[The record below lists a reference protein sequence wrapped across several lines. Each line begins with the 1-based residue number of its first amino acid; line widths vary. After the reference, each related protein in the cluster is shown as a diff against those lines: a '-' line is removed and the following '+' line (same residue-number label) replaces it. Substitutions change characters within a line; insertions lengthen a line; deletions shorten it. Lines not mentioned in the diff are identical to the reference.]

1 MTIGER
7 IKQARHMR
15 GLNQREL
22 ARSASISAQAISKY
36 ERDLDTPSS
45 GVLICLSK
53 ALDVGIEFFV
63 RPKRVIKITP
73 NYRKHCT
80 LPHKAETTIIARVL
94 DWLEKYLE
102 IERIISIDEDEFKF
116 KYPEGFP
123 RTVSSMVEAE
133 QAALDLRRV
142 WDLGIDSIENL
153 TSLLE
158 DKCIKVGV
166 IDADNGFDF
175 DSCTFDAEGDGRLII
190 IVTRSNMPGDRQR
203 FCLAHELG
211 HLMLESQNNRDSEKA
226 AHRFAEAFLVPVE
239 VAQFELRDKRRN
251 LSDYELHML
260 KDKYGLSMQA
270 WIYRAKDL
278 GIIPEERAAALFKK
292 FRAKGWHLKEP
303 GEPYPPERPVRFER
317 LVVGAL
323 AEGIISE
330 KRASELLGKP
340 LEKFLS
346 ETAEEHGGWR
356 AAVCD

>member
-1 MTIGER
+1 VTIGER
-7 IKQARHMR
+7 IKQARRMR

-22 ARSASISAQAISKY
+22 ARSASVSAQAISKY

-45 GVLICLSK
+45 GVLIRLSK
-53 ALDVGIEFFV
+53 ALGVGVEFFV
-63 RPKRVIKITP
+63 RPKRVVKITP
-73 NYRKHCT
+73 NYRKHCA
-80 LPHKAETTIIARVL
+80 LPHKAETAILARIL

-102 IERIISIDEDEFKF
+102 IESIISTDEDEFKF

-123 RTVSSMVEAE
+123 RKVSSMVEVE
-133 QAALDLRRV
+133 QAAVDLRKA

-158 DKCIKVGV
+158 DKGIKVGV
-166 IDADNGFDF
+166 IDADNNFDA
-175 DSCTFDAEGDGRLII
+175 CTFDAEDDGRLVI

-211 HLMLESQNNRDSEKA
+211 HLMLEPQNNLDSEKA
-226 AHRFAEAFLVPVE
+226 AHRFAGAFLVPE
-239 VAQFELRDKRRN
+239 DVAQFELRTARRN

-317 LVVGAL
+317 LVVGAI

-340 LEKFLS
+340 LEQFLS
-346 ETAEEHGGWR
+346 ETAQEHGGWR

>member
-22 ARSASISAQAISKY
+22 ARSASVSAQAISKY
-36 ERDLDTPSS
+36 ERDQDVPSS
-45 GVLICLSK
+45 GVLIRLSK
-53 ALDVGIEFFV
+53 ALGVGVEFFV
-63 RPKRVIKITP
+63 RPKRVVKITP
-73 NYRKHCT
+73 NYRKHCA
-80 LPHKAETTIIARVL
+80 LPRKAETTIIARIL

-102 IERIISIDEDEFKF
+102 IESIISTEVDEFKF

-123 RTVSSMVEAE
+123 SKVSSMAEVE
-133 QAALDLRRV
+133 QAAVDLRKA
-142 WDLGIDSIENL
+142 WNLGIDSIENL

-158 DKCIKVGV
+158 DKGIKVGV
-166 IDADNGFDF
+166 VDADNDF
-175 DSCTFDAEGDGRLII
+175 DACTFDAEGDGRLVII
-190 IVTRSNMPGDRQR
+190 ITRSNMPGDRQR

-211 HLMLESQNNRDSEKA
+211 HLMLEPQNNLDSEKA
-226 AHRFAEAFLVPVE
+226 AHRFAGAFLVPE
-239 VAQFELRDKRRN
+239 DVAQFELQTARRN

-278 GIIPEERAAALFKK
+278 GIIPEERAAVLFKK

-303 GEPYPPERPVRFER
+303 GEPYPPERPMRFER

-340 LEKFLS
+340 LEQFFS
-346 ETAEEHGGWR
+346 EAAQEHGGWR

>member
-1 MTIGER
+1 MSIGER

-15 GLNQREL
+15 GQSQREL
-22 ARSASISAQAISKY
+22 ARSASVSAQAISKY
-36 ERDLDTPSS
+36 ERDLDIPSS
-45 GVLICLSK
+45 GVLIRLSK
-53 ALDVGIEFFV
+53 ALGVGVEFFV

-73 NYRKHCT
+73 NYRKHCA
-80 LPHKAETTIIARVL
+80 LPRKAETTILARIL

-102 IERIISIDEDEFKF
+102 IESILSTEEDEFRF
-116 KYPEGFP
+116 KYPAGFP
-123 RTVSSMVEAE
+123 RTIGSMAEVE
-133 QAALDLRRV
+133 QAAADLRKA
-142 WDLGIDSIENL
+142 WDLGKDSIENL

-158 DKCIKVGV
+158 DKGVKVGV
-166 IDADNGFDF
+166 IDADDNFDA
-175 DSCTFDAEGDGRLII
+175 CTFDAEGDGKLVI
-190 IVTRSNMPGDRQR
+190 IVTRSDMPGDRQR

-211 HLMLESQNNRDSEKA
+211 HLMLQPQDNLDSEKA
-226 AHRFAEAFLVPVE
+226 AHRFAGAFLVPEE
-239 VAQFELRDKRRN
+239 VVQFELRTERRN

-278 GIIPEERAAALFKK
+278 GILPEERATALFKM

-303 GEPYPPERPVRFER
+303 GEPYPPERPMRFER
-317 LVVGAL
+317 LVMGAL

-330 KRASELLGKP
+330 KRASELLGRP

>member
-1 MTIGER
+1 M
-7 IKQARHMR
+7 
-15 GLNQREL
+15 N
-22 ARSASISAQAISKY
+22 
-36 ERDLDTPSS
+36 TPQ
-45 GVLICLSK
+45 LENILSTEE
-53 ALDVGIEFFV
+53 G
-63 RPKRVIKITP
+63 
-73 NYRKHCT
+73 
-80 LPHKAETTIIARVL
+80 
-94 DWLEKYLE
+94 
-102 IERIISIDEDEFKF
+102 EFKF

-123 RTVSSMVEAE
+123 RTVSSVVEVE
-133 QAALDLRRV
+133 KAATDLRKA

-158 DKCIKVGV
+158 DKGIKVGI
-166 IDADNGFDF
+166 IDADNNFDA
-175 DSCTFDAEGDGRLII
+175 CTFDAEGDGSLVI

-211 HLMLESQNNRDSEKA
+211 HLMLKPQNNLDSEKA
-226 AHRFAEAFLVPVE
+226 AHRFAGAFLVPE
-239 VAQFELRDKRRN
+239 EIAQFELRDKRRN

-303 GEPYPPERPVRFER
+303 GEPYPPERPMRFER

-340 LEKFLS
+340 LEQFLS
-346 ETAEEHGGWR
+346 ETAQEHGGWR

>member
-1 MTIGER
+1 VTIGER
-7 IKQARHMR
+7 IKQARHIR

-22 ARSASISAQAISKY
+22 ARSASVSAQAISKY
-36 ERDLDTPSS
+36 ERDQDVPSS
-45 GVLICLSK
+45 GVLISLSN
-53 ALDVGIEFFV
+53 ALGVGIEFFV
-63 RPKRVIKITP
+63 RPKRVVKITP
-73 NYRKHCT
+73 NYRKHCA
-80 LPHKAETTIIARVL
+80 LPRKSETAILAKIL

-102 IERIISIDEDEFKF
+102 IESILSTDEDEFKF

-123 RTVSSMVEAE
+123 RMVSSMAEVE
-133 QAALDLRRV
+133 QAAVDLREA
-142 WDLGIDSIENL
+142 WDLGIDSIENM

-158 DKCIKVGV
+158 DRGIKVGV
-166 IDADNGFDF
+166 IDADNNFDA
-175 DSCTFDAEGDGRLII
+175 CTFDAEGDGRSVI
-190 IVTRSNMPGDRQR
+190 IVTKSDMPGDRQR

-211 HLMLESQNNRDSEKA
+211 HLMLELENDLDSEKA
-226 AHRFAEAFLVPVE
+226 AHRFSGAFLVPE
-239 VAQFELRDKRRN
+239 EAAQFELRTGRRN

-278 GIIPEERAAALFKK
+278 GILPEEKAIALFKK

-303 GEPYPPERPVRFER
+303 GEPYPPERPMRFER
-317 LVVGAL
+317 LVVGAIS
-323 AEGIISE
+323 EGIISE

-340 LEKFLS
+340 LEQFLS